1 MMSDNKSLPPSPQ
14 NQISRRDFLKLS
26 AIGLGGLAYGEH
38 IIDPEGISALN
49 RSPRYLVLQDFPQA
63 ERLGRVCVGK
73 VEIKNRPHDDAD
85 TVKVLYEDAVVPWL
99 HETVGTWAWRNNQRW
114 VETPDGYIWSPYIQP
129 VKNEP
134 NQPITQLPAADNDQP
149 GMWVEVSVPW
159 VDAVLANPPAR
170 SFWIKSR
177 EEHGLPPR
185 MYYSQILWIDQIKTD
200 ENGQVLY
207 RINERYGNPGDIFWA
222 AGEAFR
228 PLTSEELTP
237 ISPDVVD
244 KSILVNVN
252 WNIQTLTCF
261 EGNTEVYFTRIS
273 SGVTSGSTPI
283 TPFGGQGFPI
293 WRKMHSVH
301 MAGGTNANGWDL
313 IGIGWTELFV
323 GEGVAIHSTFWHNN
337 FGEPMSHGCINASP
351 QDAKWLFRWTQP
363 PAPFVA
369 GDITISGDG
378 STRITVIEE

>member
-1 MMSDNKSLPPSPQ
+1 MSDNKSLPPSPQ

-222 AGEAFR
+222 PRKRIAVIMQRNAYDSLR
-228 PLTSEELTP
+228 SPPL
-237 ISPDVVD
+237 V
-244 KSILVNVN
+244 
-252 WNIQTLTCF
+252 
-261 EGNTEVYFTRIS
+261 
-273 SGVTSGSTPI
+273 
-283 TPFGGQGFPI
+283 
-293 WRKMHSVH
+293 
-301 MAGGTNANGWDL
+301 
-313 IGIGWTELFV
+313 
-323 GEGVAIHSTFWHNN
+323 
-337 FGEPMSHGCINASP
+337 
-351 QDAKWLFRWTQP
+351 
-363 PAPFVA
+363 
-369 GDITISGDG
+369 
-378 STRITVIEE
+378 